1 MKLRPIKVVWK
12 RLPKAWGLA
21 DHTKHTI
28 WLDPR
33 MDDKTLLEIAAHEVA
48 HIVFPVL
55 DEAAVDLFG
64 KQFADVATRIGFARN
79 QGDD

>member
-1 MKLRPIKVVWK
+1 MKRIKVVWK
-12 RLPKAWGLA
+12 KLPKEWGLA
-21 DHTKHTI
+21 DHTKNTV

-48 HIVFPVL
+48 HVVFPVL

-64 KQFADVATRIGFARN
+64 KHMADVYTRIGFARN
-79 QGDD
+79 QGDE